1 MCVALPGKVIEIKDR
16 DAVVDFNGNQVTA
29 RAGLVDVRVG
39 DYVLVH
45 AGCVIQKVTQQDMED
60 AVKAFP
66 SLTVLKGMEMDVDE
80 TLPEEY
86 YKRELKEYFDLDY
99 MCTGVHFVQK
109 PDGSYIHIGVN
120 LHYDMDKQYQYS

>member
-29 RAGLVDVRVG
+29 RTGLVDVKVG

-60 AVKAFP
+60 
-66 SLTVLKGMEMDVDE
+66 LQNLN
-80 TLPEEY
+80 
-86 YKRELKEYFDLDY
+86 ELMGE
-99 MCTGVHFVQK
+99 
-109 PDGSYIHIGVN
+109 
-120 LHYDMDKQYQYS
+120 